1 MNAEIDYEL
10 SLDQWEALKA
20 LRLPAPKYRA
30 AESTTF
36 PSRVVI
42 ATLVALQLAAMTGG
56 RPVIT
61 PKGRS
66 VLLRGS
72 PRLWDVAA

>member
-1 MNAEIDYEL
+1 MNAEFDYDL
-10 SLDQWEALKA
+10 TPDQWEALKA
-20 LRLPAPKYRA
+20 LRLPAAQRRILNRLVI
-30 AESTTF
+30 ES
-36 PSRVVI
+36 
-42 ATLVALQLAAMTGG
+42 LVALQLAAITDDC
-56 RPVIT
+56 PIIT

>member
-1 MNAEIDYEL
+1 MNAEIDYDL
-10 SLDQWEALKA
+10 TPDQWEALKM
-20 LRLPAPKYRA
+20 LRLPAPQRGILNR
-30 AESTTF
+30 S
-36 PSRVVI
+36 VVKTLI
-42 ATLVALQLAAMTGG
+42 AFQLAAMCDDD
-56 RPVIT
+56 PVIT

>member
-1 MNAEIDYEL
+1 MSAEFDYDL
-10 SLDQWEALKA
+10 TPDQWETLRVLRAPALDGRRFGSFV
-20 LRLPAPKYRA
+20 L
-30 AESTTF
+30 ES
-36 PSRVVI
+36 
-42 ATLVALQLAAMTGG
+42 LVALQLAEIIAG
-56 RPVIT
+56 RAVIT

>member
-1 MNAEIDYEL
+1 MNADIDYDL
-10 SLDQWEALKA
+10 TPDQWEMLKA
-20 LRLPAPKYRA
+20 LRAPATERHGLIRSA
-30 AESTTF
+30 ADH
-36 PSRVVI
+36 
-42 ATLVALQLAAMTGG
+42 LVALGLAAMTYD

-61 PKGRS
+61 RKGRG

>member
-1 MNAEIDYEL
+1 MNTEIDYDL
-10 SLDQWEALKA
+10 TPDQWETLKA
-20 LRLPAPKYRA
+20 LRLPAPRRRFINR
-30 AESTTF
+30 S
-36 PSRVVI
+36 VVEN
-42 ATLVALQLAAMTGG
+42 LVALELVTMAGDS
-56 RPVIT
+56 PVIT

>member
-1 MNAEIDYEL
+1 MNAEIDYDL
-10 SLDQWEALKA
+10 TPDQWEALKA
-20 LRLPAPKYRA
+20 LRVPASECLASNR
-30 AESTTF
+30 T
-36 PSRVVI
+36 VLGQLI
-42 ATLVALQLAAMTGG
+42 ALELAAITED

>member
-1 MNAEIDYEL
+1 MTTEIDYEL
-10 SLDQWEALKA
+10 TLDQWDALKA
-20 LRLPAPKYRA
+20 LRMPASKRRA
-30 AESTTF
+30 LNRFVLEG
-36 PSRVVI
+36 
-42 ATLVALQLAAMTGG
+42 LVALELAAMTED

-61 PKGRS
+61 RKGRS

>member
-1 MNAEIDYEL
+1 MNPELDYDL
-10 SLDQWEALKA
+10 TPDQWETLKA
-20 LRLPAPKYRA
+20 LRLP
-30 AESTTF
+30 ESKRRILNRF
-36 PSRVVI
+36 VVES
-42 ATLVALQLAAMTGG
+42 LVALQLSAMSDDC
-56 RPVIT
+56 PVIT

>member
-10 SLDQWEALKA
+10 TPDQWEALRA
-20 LRLPAPKYRA
+20 IRVPATNGRVLHRSVV
-30 AESTTF
+30 ES
-36 PSRVVI
+36 
-42 ATLVALQLAAMTGG
+42 LVALQLAEMTDA
-56 RPVIT
+56 RPIIT
-61 PKGRS
+61 RKGRS

>member
-1 MNAEIDYEL
+1 MGSAKTL
-10 SLDQWEALKA
+10 RAPALKFRA
-20 LRLPAPKYRA
+20 LNRFVCDDL
-30 AESTTF
+30 
-36 PSRVVI
+36 I
-42 ATLVALQLAAMTGG
+42 ALQLASIAND